1 MEDDHEDE
9 NDPSDGIVAQ
19 SLPPAPVPNGVSD
32 RQLPPA
38 AASLSS
44 RNRSQHQSMRPM
56 FEVIAPHG
64 VIVRE
69 KIETVSRE
77 VCTLP
82 YGSKVI
88 VVDARRNGEGA
99 HRVCIKHPGVQN
111 SLGWITAKKQ
121 DRGETTVMIREV
133 ADEATL
139 SHEPPSSL
147 HRLVTPLWAITPPAS
162 ARGPSTGR
170 DLPGSARGSARG
182 SGWSIMQ
189 PWGARATPSSAG
201 RSHSFLSDNNRFLGS
216 ARGYGSARASST
228 GSLTARG
235 NLLSPSSVIF
245 HNSTPGFSRRQVMLD
260 AANATREAAEANFRT
275 SRSGSCFMGS
285 IASSAS
291 REEPKAPRAAHSP
304 KLSSPNKAKRGGKVN
319 SASLLITSAALEG
332 IAVNLQQRADALEKG
347 FGLEKTVAI
356 LLGEVLSARNVKLAQ
371 LVKLLAKN
379 GEDPISKME
388 FRQRVRKLL
397 PKVDTIKIDALFVEW
412 DKDGGGSLDVDEL
425 KDALKQ
431 CCDSAAKYAMRS
443 ANERSKITRLQ
454 ERMAQ
459 AREAA
464 AAMAAVEN
472 ANAEIERISS
482 SVNTSI
488 EFRLGTL
495 LLQKASSLKMSDI
508 VRKWD
513 ANGDGKIDP
522 DEFRLN
528 VKKLGLVAP
537 NFEIDQLFR
546 DLDADNGGDLDE
558 DEIKKGFRNLME
570 SASRDAA
577 RQKELRQTLS
587 ALVSSARALQAELRK
602 RNQEEEAAANQEE
615 EEARQAKVANL
626 AKVMANAPGPPS
638 VQTV

>member
-1 MEDDHEDE
+1 
-9 NDPSDGIVAQ
+9 
-19 SLPPAPVPNGVSD
+19 
-32 RQLPPA
+32 
-38 AASLSS
+38 
-44 RNRSQHQSMRPM
+44 
-56 FEVIAPHG
+56 
-64 VIVRE
+64 
-69 KIETVSRE
+69 
-77 VCTLP
+77 
-82 YGSKVI
+82 
-88 VVDARRNGEGA
+88 
-99 HRVCIKHPGVQN
+99 
-111 SLGWITAKKQ
+111 
-121 DRGETTVMIREV
+121 
-133 ADEATL
+133 
-139 SHEPPSSL
+139 
-147 HRLVTPLWAITPPAS
+147 
-162 ARGPSTGR
+162 
-170 DLPGSARGSARG
+170 
-182 SGWSIMQ
+182 
-189 PWGARATPSSAG
+189 
-201 RSHSFLSDNNRFLGS
+201 
-216 ARGYGSARASST
+216 
-228 GSLTARG
+228 
-235 NLLSPSSVIF
+235 
-245 HNSTPGFSRRQVMLD
+245 MLD

-602 RNQEEEAAANQEE
+602 RNHEEEAVANQEE

-626 AKVMANAPGPPS
+626 ATVMANAPGPPS

>member
-1 MEDDHEDE
+1 
-9 NDPSDGIVAQ
+9 
-19 SLPPAPVPNGVSD
+19 
-32 RQLPPA
+32 
-38 AASLSS
+38 
-44 RNRSQHQSMRPM
+44 
-56 FEVIAPHG
+56 
-64 VIVRE
+64 
-69 KIETVSRE
+69 
-77 VCTLP
+77 
-82 YGSKVI
+82 
-88 VVDARRNGEGA
+88 
-99 HRVCIKHPGVQN
+99 
-111 SLGWITAKKQ
+111 
-121 DRGETTVMIREV
+121 
-133 ADEATL
+133 
-139 SHEPPSSL
+139 
-147 HRLVTPLWAITPPAS
+147 
-162 ARGPSTGR
+162 
-170 DLPGSARGSARG
+170 
-182 SGWSIMQ
+182 
-189 PWGARATPSSAG
+189 
-201 RSHSFLSDNNRFLGS
+201 
-216 ARGYGSARASST
+216 
-228 GSLTARG
+228 
-235 NLLSPSSVIF
+235 
-245 HNSTPGFSRRQVMLD
+245 MLD

-275 SRSGSCFMGS
+275 SRSGNAASCFMGS

-304 KLSSPNKAKRGGKVN
+304 KLSSPNQAKRGGKVN

-537 NFEIDQLFR
+537 NFEIDRLFR
-546 DLDADNGGDLDE
+546 DLDVDNGGDLDE
-558 DEIKKGFRNLME
+558 DEVKQGFRDLME

-602 RNQEEEAAANQEE
+602 RNHEEEAVANQEE

-626 AKVMANAPGPPS
+626 ATVMANAPGPPS